1 MGRTDVIT
9 RPVES
14 TVIDKPPGI
23 KHVIDKP
30 PGIKQWTFLTPQFP
44 VLVALPYVAPHL
56 KSTIEARGGELS
68 LTVRR

>member
-23 KHVIDKP
+23 K
-30 PGIKQWTFLTPQFP
+30 QWAFLTPQIP

>member
-14 TVIDKPPGI
+14 T
-23 KHVIDKP
+23 VIDKP

-44 VLVALPYVAPHL
+44 VLVALPYVAPRL